1 MIASETRPQDPKF
14 RVIRTAGDAYGMPGE
29 IVLIALRYKAGM
41 WIPATPTISECEEI
55 ENALAGLPNDSWLWL
70 A

>member
-1 MIASETRPQDPKF
+1 MIASDVRPNDPKF
-14 RVIRTAGDAYGMPGE
+14 RVIRTDGAAYGMPGE

-55 ENALAGLPNDSWLWL
+55 ENALVGQPNEQWLWL
-70 A
+70 V